1 MTFDKLLLIG
11 LDSAAPAL
19 VFDRWRDRL
28 PTLSGLMA
36 RGAHARMLSSN
47 PPITVPAWTC
57 LASGYDPGELGCYG
71 FRNRTDHSYDGYRFA
86 TSTQVR
92 APRLWDRLSEQG
104 KHCVVLGVPQTYPP
118 TALNGEMVSC
128 FLTPSTQSAYTYP
141 PSLKAEV
148 EAVTGGYVVDVDDF
162 RTTDKV
168 ALLERIYTKTRK
180 HLALAKHML
189 RTRPWDFCMVVE
201 MGTDRIHHAFWS
213 YVDPTHHKYEPGNP
227 FERSILDYYEFVDA
241 ELAELL
247 SICPPDTGVVVVS
260 DHGAKKMDG
269 GVCFNEWLMR
279 EGYLTLADAPSKPT
293 PIASATIDWSRT
305 KAWGDGGYYGRLFLN
320 VRGREPSGTVEPDAY
335 EATRDALI
343 ASLEAM
349 VGPDGRALGT
359 KAYRPEDL
367 YREVGGVAPDLL
379 VYFGDLDWRSIGTV
393 GTGQLFVTENDS
405 GPDEANHDWYGIF
418 ILSTSGAEAAR
429 APLAGELPDV
439 SIYDVAP
446 TVLSLMGQAVPDGLR
461 GTALC

>member
-71 FRNRTDHSYDGYRFA
+71 FRNRIDHSYDGYRFA
-86 TSTQVR
+86 TSAQVR

-148 EAVTGGYVVDVDDF
+148 EAVTDGYVVDVDDF
-162 RTTDKV
+162 RTTDKA

-189 RTRPWDFCMVVE
+189 RTRPWDFCMLVE

-213 YVDPTHHKYEPGNP
+213 YVDPTHHKYEAGNP
-227 FERSILDYYEFVDA
+227 FERSILEYYEFVDG

-279 EGYLTLADAPSKPT
+279 QGYLTLADAPSRPT

-305 KAWGDGGYYGRLFLN
+305 QAWGDGGYYGRLFLN
-320 VRGREPSGTVEPDAY
+320 VRGREPSGTVEPHAY

-418 ILSTSGAEAAR
+418 ILSTSGADATR

-446 TVLSLMGQAVPDGLR
+446 TVLSLMGQTVPDGLR